1 MSRLLDCLFAC
12 PSGGDEKLL
21 EALLVSL
28 VSSHEASMYRHH
40 LNLLMYVVN
49 TDKATASYL
58 AGVEDTLDRVNGL
71 AGRCAARMLWDPNSP
86 ARTRQNSLY
95 GYDVSDMLLDYL
107 LEQVRR
113 VSLLAPCD
121 WCSYWL

>member
-1 MSRLLDCLFAC
+1 MLCV
-12 PSGGDEKLL
+12 SGGDEKYLEVLL
-21 EALLVSL
+21 GSL
-28 VSSHEASMYRHH
+28 INSHEASEYRDH

-58 AGVEDTLDRVNGL
+58 ARVEDALDRVNGL
-71 AGRCAARMLWDPNSP
+71 AGRCAARMLWDPNTP

-107 LEQVRR
+107 MEQVRSQSSFGACGKSGVEYR
-113 VSLLAPCD
+113 S
-121 WCSYWL
+121 